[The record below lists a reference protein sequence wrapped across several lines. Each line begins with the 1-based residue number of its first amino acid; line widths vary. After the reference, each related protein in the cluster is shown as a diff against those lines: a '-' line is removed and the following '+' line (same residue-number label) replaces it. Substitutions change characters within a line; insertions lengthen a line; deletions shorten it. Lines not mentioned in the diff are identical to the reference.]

1 MDFVVQRNSQNI
13 NNWSVRRDCHRKLH
27 LRIGATKLNIKIEN
41 LKWLKQRTVKGR
53 MIELSVLWGILWKS
67 GYLDITVVWHETGN
81 LAKFDIFNLDSFRFV
96 ISPVRFLAIEQP
108 GFWTISKWM
117 KNWIGLWGWFG
128 YTWWEGYEAIDIFL
142 GDWTCSSCP
151 QIPILGRNEDSFS
164 EGLLRGPQDLDRP
177 P

>member
-1 MDFVVQRNSQNI
+1 MI
-13 NNWSVRRDCHRKLH
+13 NTWSVRRDCHKKLH
-27 LRIGATKLNIKIEN
+27 LRIGHRKLNIKIEN

-108 GFWTISKWM
+108 GFLNNIQM
-117 KNWIGLWGWFG
+117 NEELNWFMGLVGIYMMGGVWGYWHIFG
-128 YTWWEGYEAIDIFL
+128 WLNLFKLST
-142 GDWTCSSCP
+142 
-151 QIPILGRNEDSFS
+151 DSNI
-164 EGLLRGPQDLDRP
+164 RA
-177 P
+177 